1 MEYTTKQIIV
11 RYHETDQM
19 HFVHHS
25 NYLKYFELARL
36 EWLSNLQISYA
47 EVESRGI
54 FMPVVNA
61 SLKYIKPLV
70 FGDNFSVTVILKKEP
85 TATLE
90 FDYKILNQNKQLIS
104 TGNTLL
110 AFLSSDTKLPI
121 RCPKFLLEK
130 FNWNN
135 NLIYHP
141 K

>member
-47 EVESRGI
+47 EMESRGI
-54 FMPVVNA
+54 LMPVVNA

-70 FGDNFSVTVILKKEP
+70 FGDNFQCNCNFKKR
-85 TATLE
+85 T
-90 FDYKILNQNKQLIS
+90 K
-104 TGNTLL
+104 GN
-110 AFLSSDTKLPI
+110 I
-121 RCPKFLLEK
+121 RVRL
-130 FNWNN
+130 
-135 NLIYHP
+135 
-141 K
+141 

>member
-36 EWLSNLQISYA
+36 EWLSDLQISYA
-47 EVESRGI
+47 EMESRGI

-90 FDYKILNQNKQLIS
+90 FDYKILNQNKELIS

-130 FNWNN
+130 FN
-135 NLIYHP
+135 
-141 K
+141 

>member
-36 EWLSNLQISYA
+36 EWLSDLQISYA
-47 EVESRGI
+47 EMENRGI
-54 FMPVVNA
+54 LMPVVNA

-85 TATLE
+85 KATLE
-90 FDYKILNQNKQLIS
+90 FDYKILNQNKELIS

-110 AFLSSDTKLPI
+110 AFLSSETKLPI

-130 FNWNN
+130 FN
-135 NLIYHP
+135 
-141 K
+141 

>member
-36 EWLSNLQISYA
+36 EWLSDLQISYA
-47 EVESRGI
+47 EMESRGI
-54 FMPVVNA
+54 LMPVVNA

-85 TATLE
+85 KATLE
-90 FDYKILNQNKQLIS
+90 FDYKILNQNNELIS

-110 AFLSSDTKLPI
+110 AFLSSETKLPI

-130 FNWNN
+130 FN
-135 NLIYHP
+135 
-141 K
+141 

>member
-54 FMPVVNA
+54 FMPVINA

-90 FDYKILNQNKQLIS
+90 FDYKILNQNKELIS

-130 FNWNN
+130 FN
-135 NLIYHP
+135 
-141 K
+141 

>member
-90 FDYKILNQNKQLIS
+90 FDYKILNQNKELIS
-104 TGNTLL
+104 TGNTQL

-130 FNWNN
+130 FN
-135 NLIYHP
+135 
-141 K
+141 

>member
-1 MEYTTKQIIV
+1 MEYTTKQIVV

-36 EWLSNLQISYA
+36 EWLSDLQISYA
-47 EVESRGI
+47 EMESRGI
-54 FMPVVNA
+54 LMPVVNA
-61 SLKYIKPLV
+61 SVKYIKPLV

-85 TATLE
+85 KATLE
-90 FDYKILNQNKQLIS
+90 FDYKILNQNNELIS

-110 AFLSSDTKLPI
+110 AFLSSETKLPI

-130 FNWNN
+130 FN
-135 NLIYHP
+135 
-141 K
+141 

>member
-36 EWLSNLQISYA
+36 EWLSDLQISYA
-47 EVESRGI
+47 EMESRGI
-54 FMPVVNA
+54 LMPVVNA

-85 TATLE
+85 KATIE
-90 FDYKILNQNKQLIS
+90 FDYKILNQNNELIS

-110 AFLSSDTKLPI
+110 AFLSSETKLPI

-130 FNWNN
+130 FN
-135 NLIYHP
+135 
-141 K
+141 

>member
-1 MEYTTKQIIV
+1 MDYTTKQIIV

-47 EVESRGI
+47 EMESRGI
-54 FMPVVNA
+54 LMPVVNA

-85 TATLE
+85 KSTLE
-90 FDYKILNQNKQLIS
+90 FDYKILNQNKELIS

-130 FNWNN
+130 FN
-135 NLIYHP
+135 
-141 K
+141 

>member
-1 MEYTTKQIIV
+1 MEYTTRQIIV

-47 EVESRGI
+47 EMESRGI
-54 FMPVVNA
+54 LMPVVNA

-85 TATLE
+85 KVTLE
-90 FDYKILNQNKQLIS
+90 FDYKILNQNKELIS

-110 AFLSSDTKLPI
+110 AFLSSDKKLPI

-130 FNWNN
+130 FN
-135 NLIYHP
+135 
-141 K
+141 

>member
-36 EWLSNLQISYA
+36 EWLSDLQISYA
-47 EVESRGI
+47 EMESRGI
-54 FMPVVNA
+54 LMPVVNA
-61 SLKYIKPLV
+61 SVKYIKPLV

-85 TATLE
+85 KATLE
-90 FDYKILNQNKQLIS
+90 FDYKILNQNKELIS

-130 FNWNN
+130 FN
-135 NLIYHP
+135 
-141 K
+141 

>member
-90 FDYKILNQNKQLIS
+90 LDYKILNQNKELIS

-130 FNWNN
+130 FN
-135 NLIYHP
+135 
-141 K
+141 

>member
-36 EWLSNLQISYA
+36 EWLSDLQISYA
-47 EVESRGI
+47 EMESRGI
-54 FMPVVNA
+54 LMPVVNA
-61 SLKYIKPLV
+61 SVKYIKPLV

-85 TATLE
+85 KATLE
-90 FDYKILNQNKQLIS
+90 LDYKILNQNKELIS

-130 FNWNN
+130 FN
-135 NLIYHP
+135 
-141 K
+141 

>member
-47 EVESRGI
+47 EMESRGI
-54 FMPVVNA
+54 LMPVVNA

-85 TATLE
+85 KATLE
-90 FDYKILNQNKQLIS
+90 FDYKILNQNKELIS

-110 AFLSSDTKLPI
+110 AFLSSETKLPI

-130 FNWNN
+130 FN
-135 NLIYHP
+135 
-141 K
+141 

>member
-36 EWLSNLQISYA
+36 EWLSDLQISYA
-47 EVESRGI
+47 EMESRGI
-54 FMPVVNA
+54 LMPVVNA
-61 SLKYIKPLV
+61 SVKYTKPLV

-85 TATLE
+85 KATLE
-90 FDYKILNQNKQLIS
+90 FDYKILNQNKELIS

-130 FNWNN
+130 FN
-135 NLIYHP
+135 
-141 K
+141 

>member
-85 TATLE
+85 KATLE
-90 FDYKILNQNKQLIS
+90 LEYKILNQNKELIS

-130 FNWNN
+130 FN
-135 NLIYHP
+135 
-141 K
+141 

>member
-36 EWLSNLQISYA
+36 EWLSDLQISYA
-47 EVESRGI
+47 EMESRGI
-54 FMPVVNA
+54 LMPVVNA

-85 TATLE
+85 KATLE
-90 FDYKILNQNKQLIS
+90 FDYKILNQNKELIS

-130 FNWNN
+130 FN
-135 NLIYHP
+135 
-141 K
+141 

>member
-47 EVESRGI
+47 EMESRGI
-54 FMPVVNA
+54 LMPVVNA

-85 TATLE
+85 KATLE
-90 FDYKILNQNKQLIS
+90 FDYKILNQNKELIS
-104 TGNTLL
+104 IGNTLL

-130 FNWNN
+130 FN
-135 NLIYHP
+135 
-141 K
+141 

>member
-36 EWLSNLQISYA
+36 EWLSDLQISYA
-47 EVESRGI
+47 EMENRGI
-54 FMPVVNA
+54 LMPVVNA

-90 FDYKILNQNKQLIS
+90 FDYKILNQNKELIS

-130 FNWNN
+130 FN
-135 NLIYHP
+135 
-141 K
+141 

>member
-47 EVESRGI
+47 EMENRGI
-54 FMPVVNA
+54 LMPVVNA

-85 TATLE
+85 KATLE
-90 FDYKILNQNKQLIS
+90 FDYKILNQNKELIS

-130 FNWNN
+130 FN
-135 NLIYHP
+135 
-141 K
+141 

>member
-36 EWLSNLQISYA
+36 EWLSDLQISYA
-47 EVESRGI
+47 EMESRGI
-54 FMPVVNA
+54 LMPVVNA

-85 TATLE
+85 KATLE
-90 FDYKILNQNKQLIS
+90 FDYKILNQNNELIS

-130 FNWNN
+130 FN
-135 NLIYHP
+135 
-141 K
+141 

>member
-1 MEYTTKQIIV
+1 MKYTTKQIIV

-47 EVESRGI
+47 EMESRGI
-54 FMPVVNA
+54 LMPVVNA

-85 TATLE
+85 KATLE
-90 FDYKILNQNKQLIS
+90 FDYKILNQNKELIS

-110 AFLSSDTKLPI
+110 AFLSSETKLPI

-130 FNWNN
+130 FN
-135 NLIYHP
+135 
-141 K
+141 

>member
-54 FMPVVNA
+54 LMPVVNA
-61 SLKYIKPLV
+61 SIKYIKPLV

-85 TATLE
+85 KATLE
-90 FDYKILNQNKQLIS
+90 FDYKILNQNKELIS

-130 FNWNN
+130 FN
-135 NLIYHP
+135 
-141 K
+141 

>member
-36 EWLSNLQISYA
+36 EWLSDLQISYA
-47 EVESRGI
+47 EMESSGI
-54 FMPVVNA
+54 LMPVVNA
-61 SLKYIKPLV
+61 SVKYIKPLV

-85 TATLE
+85 KATLE
-90 FDYKILNQNKQLIS
+90 FDYKILNQNKELIS

-130 FNWNN
+130 FN
-135 NLIYHP
+135 
-141 K
+141 

>member
-90 FDYKILNQNKQLIS
+90 FDYKILNQNKELIS

-130 FNWNN
+130 FN
-135 NLIYHP
+135 
-141 K
+141 

>member
-36 EWLSNLQISYA
+36 EWLSDLQISYA
-47 EVESRGI
+47 EMESRGI
-54 FMPVVNA
+54 LMPVVNA
-61 SLKYIKPLV
+61 SVKYIKPLV

-85 TATLE
+85 KATLE
-90 FDYKILNQNKQLIS
+90 FDYKILNQNKELIS

-110 AFLSSDTKLPI
+110 AFLSSDTKLPM

-130 FNWNN
+130 FN
-135 NLIYHP
+135 
-141 K
+141 

>member
-47 EVESRGI
+47 EMESRGI
-54 FMPVVNA
+54 LMPVVNA

-85 TATLE
+85 KATLE
-90 FDYKILNQNKQLIS
+90 FDYKILNQNNELIS

-110 AFLSSDTKLPI
+110 AFLSSETKLPI

-130 FNWNN
+130 FN
-135 NLIYHP
+135 
-141 K
+141 

>member
-1 MEYTTKQIIV
+1 MMSLTQIIV

-54 FMPVVNA
+54 FMPVINA

-130 FNWNN
+130 FN
-135 NLIYHP
+135 
-141 K
+141 

>member
-1 MEYTTKQIIV
+1 MEYTTKQIVV

-36 EWLSNLQISYA
+36 EWLSDLQISYA
-47 EVESRGI
+47 EMESRGI
-54 FMPVVNA
+54 LMPVVNA

-85 TATLE
+85 KATLE
-90 FDYKILNQNKQLIS
+90 FDYKILNQNKELIS

-130 FNWNN
+130 FN
-135 NLIYHP
+135 
-141 K
+141 